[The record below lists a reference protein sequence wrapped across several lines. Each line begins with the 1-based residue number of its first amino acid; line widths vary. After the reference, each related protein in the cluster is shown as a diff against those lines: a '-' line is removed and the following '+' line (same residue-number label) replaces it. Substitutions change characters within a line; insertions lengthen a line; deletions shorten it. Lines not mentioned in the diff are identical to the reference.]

1 MRASTWAFLAIGCS
15 LAALPGA
22 ARAGEEALPPE
33 ARAVLEEFQ
42 RTEAAAAARAEAKME
57 PIRQALEAE
66 LAPARDAAERKLRA
80 LQDQYTRA
88 GKLDE
93 ALALREAARQVSN
106 VRQDPGNL
114 SLSEKDI
121 GRTYLYE
128 VTGST
133 QGSVWG
139 SEVFTSDSHLGTAA
153 VHSGV
158 LQPGQPGVVRVRVL
172 GPQKSFMASTRNGVT
187 SNAYGPWHISFTV
200 EKVRAER

>member
-15 LAALPGA
+15 LAMLPGTV
-22 ARAGEEALPPE
+22 RAGEEALPPE

-42 RTEAAAAARAEAKME
+42 RAEAAAAARAEAKME
-57 PIRQALEAE
+57 PIRQALETE

-114 SLSEKDI
+114 SLSDKDI
-121 GRTYLYE
+121 GRIYLYE

-158 LQPGQPGVVRVRVL
+158 LQPGQQGVVRVRVL

-200 EKVRAER
+200 EKVRAEK